1 MKEGDTMEHVETSF
15 TLILHAGNAKSSA
28 MMAIESA
35 REGDF
40 AAADRA
46 MAEAKNELRQAHQ
59 CQTDLI
65 QSEARGEAT
74 TLSILL
80 IHAQDHLAMAMTAT
94 EQAAEW
100 LYLYQTIA
108 KVEGGNNL

>member
-1 MKEGDTMEHVETSF
+1 MENVETSF

-28 MMAIESA
+28 MLAIESA

-40 AAADRA
+40 ASADRA
-46 MAEAKNELRQAHQ
+46 MEDAKRELHQAHQ

-74 TLSILL
+74 ALSILL

-100 LYLYQTIA
+100 LYLYQKIA
-108 KVEGGNNL
+108 KLEGGHTQ

>member
-1 MKEGDTMEHVETSF
+1 LICNKRDEISF

-28 MMAIESA
+28 MLAIEAA

-40 AAADRA
+40 TAAEQA
-46 MAEAKNELRQAHQ
+46 MEEAKTELHKAHQ

-100 LYLYQTIA
+100 LYLYKKIT
-108 KVEGGNNL
+108 KS